1 MPSVRTYVGWLA
13 FEHVGVPNYGRFFQ
27 KIRELLSADG
37 VALIYSIG
45 RINGPGHHECA
56 RKYIFPGGHTAC
68 HRARGPVSHP
78 LEILRLHYAEPL
90 RHWRERFLA
99 CHRHEGR
106 IYDERFCRMWEFYL
120 ASSECGFCYGDLMV
134 FQAQLA
140 RRLVSHRECAPP
152 HLGEKG
158 SLSALDSGL
167 HVRARTG
174 MARLSETGT
183 ASLASTR
190 KTK

>member
-99 CHRHEGR
+99 CRATVRKAAFTMSDFAACGN
-106 IYDERFCRMWEFYL
+106 FTSPL
-120 ASSECGFCYGDLMV
+120 AN
-134 FQAQLA
+134 A
-140 RRLVSHRECAPP
+140 
-152 HLGEKG
+152 G
-158 SLSALDSGL
+158 SA
-167 HVRARTG
+167 
-174 MARLSETGT
+174 MAT
-183 ASLASTR
+183 
-190 KTK
+190 